1 MHWRLYWTAVSSS
14 PVSVFNLR
22 NVLVP
27 ISIRL
32 SFVWILTLLIS
43 ELLNFDTADR
53 SVVISTVVWFWHC
66 YLSSCLILTLLI
78 WQLLKIP
85 HTVLM
90 YDSMDIYLAMHHKI
104 ESVRSAFLYLEREG
118 KGIYPIRMYLQHG
131 FQGDKSYEHCS
142 INSINLQIENLPV
155 SVVLAHSFTGLPVHG
170 PRYNQTMHLIR
181 SSSSWIRG
189 ESWKGSQAFPEGRK
203 SFTGGRFSIGA
214 V

>member
-1 MHWRLYWTAVSSS
+1 
-14 PVSVFNLR
+14 
-22 NVLVP
+22 
-27 ISIRL
+27 
-32 SFVWILTLLIS
+32 
-43 ELLNFDTADR
+43 
-53 SVVISTVVWFWHC
+53 
-66 YLSSCLILTLLI
+66 
-78 WQLLKIP
+78 
-85 HTVLM
+85 M

-189 ESWKGSQAFPEGRK
+189 ESSKGSQHLVLGLEVNLQRGLKLSSSSWVRGESPEGSQAF
-203 SFTGGRFSIGA
+203 I
-214 V
+214 